1 MAENKDEKK
10 IIIDDDWKAQARA
23 EKEKLAEQAEK
34 GPAAPGGA
42 GRQEIPPADF
52 AALVNA
58 LVTNIIFALGGI
70 EDPKS
75 GKRFIDLDLA
85 KHYIDLLAVLEDKT
99 RNNLTEDEKK
109 IIDAALYETRIHYVQ
124 IAQRASQL

>member
-34 GPAAPGGA
+34 GPAAPGSA

-109 IIDAALYETRIHYVQ
+109 TLDAALYETRIHYVQ